1 MNEPQKCLVLGPQR
15 PEVYFGSAMRD
26 HGLDTGPVAVISAGW
41 QEAEGDI
48 DILRPQTSH
57 PMIDS
62 GIDSL
67 SSQLLAAEP
76 AMHRAYRE
84 RQERLTELQALY
96 RQRLRQHSIAVRRTL
111 QAEGNPAVIAPE
123 RRHAVSQLRALDR
136 HHQRQI
142 DKAHLRFDS
151 EFNVGT
157 NPRLAEF
164 THAIHEMFARV
175 DTVIIT
181 GGNLLVLLNRLR
193 LFGLGEVLHR
203 KHIVA
208 WSAGAMLL
216 GDRIVLFHERMPQGL
231 RDAEIIDRGFGFLP
245 KVIVMPD
252 AKNRLRTG
260 QELRMSALSR
270 RFAPSA
276 CCLLDNKSLALFSD
290 GQLVDTVSTRYPTLN
305 GRLKPML
312 AS

>member
-1 MNEPQKCLVLGPQR
+1 MNEPQKCLILGPQR
-15 PEVYFGSAMRD
+15 PDLYFGSAMRD
-26 HGLDTGPVAVISAGW
+26 HGLDTGPAAVVSAGW

-62 GIDSL
+62 GIDAL

-76 AMHRAYRE
+76 AMHQAYRE
-84 RQERLTELQALY
+84 RQERLAELQALY

-111 QAEGNPAVIAPE
+111 SAEGSPAVIAPE

-151 EFNVGT
+151 EFNVET
-157 NPRLAEF
+157 NPRLAEL
-164 THAIHEMFARV
+164 THAVHDMFAQV
-175 DTVIIT
+175 DTLIVT

-193 LFGLGEVLHR
+193 LFGLGDVLR
-203 KHIVA
+203 KKHIVA

-216 GDRIVLFHERMPQGL
+216 GDRVVLFHERMPQGL
-231 RDAEIIDRGFGFLP
+231 RDAEVIDRGFGFLP
-245 KVIVMPD
+245 KIIVMPD

-270 RFAPSA
+270 RFAPST

-290 GQLVDTVSTRYPTLN
+290 GQLVKTVSAKYPTLN